1 MLHGDDDCDC
11 VFVRRR
17 QAYRRRWVCRVL
29 YLDLYWSRA
38 VSSGVPVYACVCR
51 RVVDAMD
58 SLLNC
63 AAPGL
68 LVYNNIVVDATFK
81 LTKINRL
88 HLTITHKHN
97 GPPALAN
104 TLEP

>member
-1 MLHGDDDCDC
+1 M
-11 VFVRRR
+11 
-17 QAYRRRWVCRVL
+17 
-29 YLDLYWSRA
+29 
-38 VSSGVPVYACVCR
+38 R

-68 LVYNNIVVDATFK
+68 LVCNNIVVDATFK

-88 HLTITHKHN
+88 HLTIRGWGDRSKQMPSLQYHSIITWAKTWAKKDVTTRFLVKN
-97 GPPALAN
+97 YP
-104 TLEP
+104 